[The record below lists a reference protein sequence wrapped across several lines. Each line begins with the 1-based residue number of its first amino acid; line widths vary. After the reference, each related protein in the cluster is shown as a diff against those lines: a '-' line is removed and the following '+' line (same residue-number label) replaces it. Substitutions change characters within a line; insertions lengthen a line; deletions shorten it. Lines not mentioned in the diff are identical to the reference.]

1 MGYDQYT
8 IPNDCSCRTFFCC
21 FPLAFANIC
30 PWPLVPFFQISL
42 ENRADKT
49 THNTFQDCRVHFFRQ
64 LFLKQLYIRLNF
76 TQSLTVF
83 VSPQGAHTICLCITL
98 ILLVNVLATLRLHGR
113 LGGDH
118 PKQSHNALDI
128 HLDPVSH
135 TTSKWPIRFTICFI

>member
-8 IPNDCSCRTFFCC
+8 VPNDCSCQTYFCC

-30 PWPLVPFFQISL
+30 PWPLMPFFQISL

-49 THNTFQDCRVHFFRQ
+49 THNTLRDCRMHFFRQ
-64 LFLKQLYIRLNF
+64 LFSKQLYIRLNF

-83 VSPQGAHTICLCITL
+83 VSSHSAHTICLCITL

-113 LGGDH
+113 LGRDH
-118 PKQSHNALDI
+118 PKTVPQ
-128 HLDPVSH
+128 
-135 TTSKWPIRFTICFI
+135 FT